1 MAEEKNK
8 QQEELLQE
16 EQLDEVNGGYTNFGG
31 GRDTPSVNG

>member
-8 QQEELLQE
+8 QQEEQLRE
-16 EQLDEVNGGYTNFGG
+16 EQLDEVNGGYHNFGG